1 MAKGSVSSD
10 LLVGW
15 REDVGLPDLGFETI
29 KAKVD
34 TGARTSALH
43 ASVDRIFEID
53 GRPFVEFFTFKPNGK
68 IGEKHCLPLVEQRD
82 VKNTSGVP
90 ETRCVIKTTL
100 VIGKRHW
107 LIEVTLTDREQ
118 MAFDL
123 ILGRTALRTHHICVH
138 PGKSF
143 LAGPPLYR
151 TKPTPSPS

>member
-1 MAKGSVSSD
+1 MPAKAND
-10 LLVGW
+10 LMVGW
-15 REDVGLPDLGFETI
+15 RETVGLPDLGFSSL

-43 ASVDRIFEID
+43 AHVERVFEKD
-53 GRPFVEFFTFKPNGK
+53 GKDFVEFYTFKPNGK
-68 IGEKHCLPLVEQRD
+68 RGALHTLPLVEQRD

-100 VIGKRHW
+100 VLGKRHW
-107 LIEVTLTDREQ
+107 AIEVTLTDREQ

-138 PGKSF
+138 PGQSF
-143 LAGPPLYR
+143 LAGDPSF
-151 TKPTPSPS
+151 TPKRHPAP